1 MPRRMRRREFLVESS
16 RAVLGFSLLPVVA
29 PVKGDQTSAKSR
41 SSAPWG
47 TLIADLEK
55 QIPKLM
61 EEAIVPGVS
70 IAIIEDAKLR
80 WRRAFGVRDSASNK
94 PVDDETMFE
103 AASMSKPVFAYAV
116 MKLCEKGVIDLD
128 TPLTKYTPERFLE
141 GDPRLDLITARHVL
155 SHTSGFQNW
164 RSEEEPLK
172 IHFTPG
178 EKYLYS
184 GEGYSY
190 LQSVVTHV
198 TAQPIEQYMKANLFV
213 PFGMASSGYVW
224 NDTFATLMARPH
236 DQKGNAFDNKKSTAT
251 DAARYG
257 SSGALLTTPT
267 DYAKFVI
274 EVIDPKQSDAF
285 RLNKNSLQEM
295 LRPQVKVTDG
305 GEYSISWALG
315 WRLAHTKNGDVI
327 NHGGDNKGFHSWADA
342 SVERKSGFVIMT
354 NGENGQELLEK
365 LAPSVAQRLY
375 SLADR

>member
-47 TLIADLEK
+47 TLIADLEQ

-80 WRRAFGVRDSASNK
+80 WRRAFGVRDSASKK

-354 NGENGQELLEK
+354 NGENGQELLKK
-365 LAPSVAQRLY
+365 LAPSVGQRLY